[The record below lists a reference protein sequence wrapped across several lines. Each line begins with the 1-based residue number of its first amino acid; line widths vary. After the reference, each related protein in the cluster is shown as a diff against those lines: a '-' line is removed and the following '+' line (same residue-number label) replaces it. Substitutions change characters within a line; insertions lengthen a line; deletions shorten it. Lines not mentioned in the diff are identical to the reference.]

1 MTLRWSLTP
10 VDSWFFREAR
20 SHDAVGVGQ
29 LNSVFPPPAT
39 TLAGAIRTAMGDHLG
54 IDWHGFDSTNPHH
67 KLLGEGNHMGL
78 LNIQAIQLYVDGEAV
93 YPAPQDLLKSPE
105 KHGSKLHRLNIGA
118 PVRCD
123 LGYVAMPEMDAP
135 AGSKPVENSWISEAG
150 LHKWLAGELPNSEDL
165 VSQSELI
172 AAEPRLGIGRD
183 NAQGVVQQGLLY
195 QTRHVRPT
203 GEKTF
208 SVDVYLQG
216 IDEALAKQ
224 LPEETSLRLGGEGRE
239 AAVKISRVS
248 RPEVKLADKA
258 ACAKA
263 RGVVLYLASPANFNH
278 AQGADSVA
286 ESPSWCL
293 PGFEPIKNEQGE
305 ITHWQGELAGVGLK
319 LISCTLPRA
328 QRLGGWDQQLRKP
341 KPLISLAAP
350 GSIYYCEVTQA
361 TEQPITLELLHT
373 LQSTPIGSDTSLGY
387 GRVLAGLWID
397 SVNKK

>member
-54 IDWHGFDSTNPHH
+54 IDWHELDSTSPHH
-67 KLLGEGNHMGL
+67 TLLGEGSNMGL
-78 LNIQAIQLYVDGEAV
+78 LNIDAIQLCVSDEAV

-105 KHGSKLHRLNIGA
+105 KQGGKLHRLKIGA
-118 PVRCD
+118 PMRCD

-150 LHKWLAGELPNSEDL
+150 LHKWLAGELPSIDDL

-172 AAEPRLGIGRD
+172 IAEPRLGIGRD
-183 NAQGVVQQGLLY
+183 NTQGIVQQGLLY

-203 GEKTF
+203 GQKMF

-216 IDEALAKQ
+216 IDDVLAKQ

-239 AAVKISRVS
+239 AAVKISRAS
-248 RPEVKLADKA
+248 RPEMKLVDKA
-258 ACAKA
+258 VCAKA

-278 AQGADSVA
+278 MQDADSVA
-286 ESPSWCL
+286 EAPSWCL
-293 PGFEPIKNEQGE
+293 PGFDPVKNEQGE
-305 ITHWQGELAGVGLK
+305 ITHWQGKLAGVELK

-350 GSIYYCEVTQA
+350 GSIYYCEVMDT
-361 TEQPITLELLHT
+361 TNQPITPELLQT
-373 LQSTPIGSDTSLGY
+373 LQGEPVGIDTSLGY

-397 SVNKK
+397 SAK

>member
-67 KLLGEGNHMGL
+67 RLLGEGSNMGL
-78 LNIQAIQLYVDGEAV
+78 LNIEAIQLCVSGEAV

-105 KHGSKLHRLNIGA
+105 KQGGKLHRLKIGA
-118 PVRCD
+118 PMRCD

-135 AGSKPVENSWISEAG
+135 AGSKPVENSWINAAG
-150 LHKWLAGELPNSEDL
+150 LLKWLVGELPSSEEL
-165 VSQSELI
+165 VSQSDLI
-172 AAEPRLGIGRD
+172 TAEPRLGIGRD
-183 NAQGVVQQGLLY
+183 NTQGIVQQGLLY

-224 LPEETSLRLGGEGRE
+224 LPDETSLRLGGEGRE
-239 AAVKISRVS
+239 AAVKISRAS
-248 RPEVKLADKA
+248 RPEVKLEDKA

-263 RGVVLYLASPANFNH
+263 RGVVLYLASPANFNDAH
-278 AQGADSVA
+278 DADSVA
-286 ESPSWCL
+286 KSPSWCL
-293 PGFEPIKNEQGE
+293 PGFDPVKNEQGE

-350 GSIYYCEVTQA
+350 GSIYYCEIMDTA
-361 TEQPITLELLHT
+361 NQPITPELLQT
-373 LQSTPIGSDTSLGY
+373 LQGEPVGRDTSLGY

-397 SVNKK
+397 SAK